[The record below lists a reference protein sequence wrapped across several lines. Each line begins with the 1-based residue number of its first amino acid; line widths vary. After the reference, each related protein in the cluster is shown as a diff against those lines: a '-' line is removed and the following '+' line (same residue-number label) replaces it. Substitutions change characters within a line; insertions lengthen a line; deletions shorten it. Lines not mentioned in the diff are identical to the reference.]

1 MQINPTKKIILA
13 SQSPRRVAILK
24 QMGID
29 CIVMPADIDE
39 SQIANETPADYVLR
53 LAKEKALEVLNKLNT
68 LNTMNEFNKTNAF
81 ENLNDKYANMPI
93 LAADTTVALENKIFG
108 KPENDA
114 DAIQMLKQLS
124 GTQHQVHTAVA
135 VVLNQQI
142 ELVLNTTLVEMMPL
156 SDAMI
161 AAYIATNEHSDKAG
175 SYAIQ
180 GLAGNWIKRIDG
192 SYSGVMGLPVY
203 ETAMLLNK
211 IGFQID

>member
-1 MQINPTKKIILA
+1 MQINPSKQVILA

-24 QMGID
+24 QMGIG
-29 CIVMPADIDE
+29 CVVMPADIDE
-39 SQIANETPADYVLR
+39 SQIVNETPADYVLR
-53 LAKEKALEVLNKLNT
+53 LAKEKAWAIFNRINELEKLNGQ
-68 LNTMNEFNKTNAF
+68 
-81 ENLNDKYANMPI
+81 YANMPI
-93 LAADTTVALENKIFG
+93 LAADTTVALENTIFG

-135 VVLNQQI
+135 VVLNQKV
-142 ELVLNTTLVEMMPL
+142 EVALNTTLVEMMPL

-192 SYSGVMGLPVY
+192 SYTGVMGLPVH

-211 IGFQID
+211 IGF

>member
-1 MQINPTKKIILA
+1 MGKLMQINPSRQIILA

-39 SQIANETPADYVLR
+39 SQIADETPAGYVLR
-53 LAKEKALEVLNKLNT
+53 LAKEKALAVFNRINKLNKI
-68 LNTMNEFNKTNAF
+68 NGQ
-81 ENLNDKYANMPI
+81 YANMPI
-93 LAADTTVALENKIFG
+93 LAADTTVALENTIFG

-142 ELVLNTTLVEMMPL
+142 ELALNTTLVEMMPL

-192 SYSGVMGLPVY
+192 SYTGVMGLPVH

-211 IGFQID
+211 IGF

>member
-1 MQINPTKKIILA
+1 MKINLSKQVILA

-29 CIVMPADIDE
+29 CVVMPADIDE
-39 SQIANETPADYVLR
+39 SQFPDETPADYVLR
-53 LAKEKALEVLNKLNT
+53 LAKQKALTVLNKINT
-68 LNTMNEFNKTNAF
+68 SNNIN
-81 ENLNDKYANMPI
+81 NLLIAMPI
-93 LAADTTVALENKIFG
+93 VAADTTVALGDTIFG
-108 KPENDA
+108 KPENEVDA
-114 DAIQMLKQLS
+114 TQMLKKLS

-142 ELVLNTTLVEMMPL
+142 ELALNTTLVEMIPL

-161 AAYIATNEHSDKAG
+161 AAYIETNEHADKAG

-180 GLAGNWIKRIDG
+180 GLAGNWIKRING
-192 SYSGVMGLPVY
+192 SYTGVMGLPVY

-211 IGFQID
+211 VGF

>member
-1 MQINPTKKIILA
+1 MQINPSKALILA

-29 CIVMPADIDE
+29 CRVMPADIDE
-39 SQIANETPADYVLR
+39 SQLANEAPTDYVLR
-53 LAKEKALEVLNKLNT
+53 LAKQKALAILQQLNGQHA
-68 LNTMNEFNKTNAF
+68 E
-81 ENLNDKYANMPI
+81 MPI
-93 LAADTTVALENKIFG
+93 LAADTTVALGDAIFG

-114 DAIQMLKQLS
+114 DAMRMLKKIS

-135 VVLNQQI
+135 AVFNQQI
-142 ELVLNTTLVEMMPL
+142 ELALNTTLVEMMPL

-161 AAYIATNEHSDKAG
+161 AAYIATNEHADKAG

-192 SYSGVMGLPVY
+192 SYTGVMGLPVH
-203 ETAMLLNK
+203 ETAQLLKK
-211 IGFQID
+211 IGFSI